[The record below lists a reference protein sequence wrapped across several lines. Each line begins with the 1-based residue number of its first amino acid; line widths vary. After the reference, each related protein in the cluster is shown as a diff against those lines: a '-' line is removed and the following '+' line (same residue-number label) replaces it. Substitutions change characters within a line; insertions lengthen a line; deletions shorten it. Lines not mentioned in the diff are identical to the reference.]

1 MCRSVLV
8 LVCFIYQKHKKISY
22 FYFRV
27 VIFLFCFNFAKM
39 STPEIEVRSFKQQ
52 GGESLKDAWYRIS
65 DAHRRCT
72 KKYSTMIL
80 LRNFY
85 VGITSWYRY
94 VLDTLTGGNF
104 LGTPALEARNII
116 ESLVG
121 TPPINDLKI
130 ETTLEDVIKKLESME
145 KNLPDL
151 LGSSSKVNES
161 LGDLNKRIAILEA
174 STGHE
179 NQNFRIGEL
188 EDTLSSTL
196 SSIKF
201 KKKAFVGKAQKIMY
215 VRKVPQPKNPNV
227 LKTDKIEGESHNELF
242 KFASQELPE
251 PKMPIVTSCVF
262 EEVFDGI
269 DASSLGNT

>member
-1 MCRSVLV
+1 
-8 LVCFIYQKHKKISY
+8 
-22 FYFRV
+22 
-27 VIFLFCFNFAKM
+27 
-39 STPEIEVRSFKQQ
+39 
-52 GGESLKDAWYRIS
+52 
-65 DAHRRCT
+65 
-72 KKYSTMIL
+72 MIL

-121 TPPINDLKI
+121 TPLINDLKI

-145 KNLPDL
+145 KNVPDL
-151 LGSSSKVNES
+151 LGSSNKVNES
-161 LGDLNKRIAILEA
+161 LGDINKRIAILEA
-174 STGHE
+174 STGHD

-188 EDTLSSTL
+188 EDTLSSTF

-201 KKKAFVGKAQKIMY
+201 KKQKAFVGKEQKFMY
-215 VRKVPQPKNPNV
+215 VRKVPQPKPPNV

-242 KFASQELPE
+242 KFASQEL
-251 PKMPIVTSCVF
+251 S
-262 EEVFDGI
+262 
-269 DASSLGNT
+269 